1 VRVATYQ
8 VEAEVKRRHWWF
20 RGRRRILAH
29 FLARLD
35 PPLPAGARVLEIG
48 CGTGANGPVLAGG
61 GRFAVGIDT
70 SLIALALAG
79 ASERGH
85 AARVRGDALA
95 LPFADASFDLVAAL
109 DVLEHVGD
117 HAAAVRELR
126 RVLRPRGAV
135 VIFVPA
141 LRFLW
146 SLQDE
151 VSHHLRRYGR
161 AELRALLAGA
171 ELQIERLTF
180 FNTLLFPTILAGRLA
195 MRLRT
200 PADLQ
205 SEAEIGGPLLNAIL
219 LRVFSAEA
227 SLLDHTDLPIGV
239 SLACV
244 ARK

>member
-1 VRVATYQ
+1 VRVASYQ

-20 RGRRRILAH
+20 RGRRRILAR
-29 FLARLD
+29 FLSRLD
-35 PPLPAGARVLEIG
+35 PPLPSGARVLEIG
-48 CGTGANGPVLAGG
+48 CGTGANGPVLAAGD
-61 GRFAVGIDT
+61 RFAVGIDT
-70 SLIALALAG
+70 SLVALDLAG
-79 ASERGH
+79 TPERGH
-85 AARVRGDALA
+85 SARLRADALA
-95 LPFADASFDLVAAL
+95 LPFADTSFDLVAAL
-109 DVLEHVGD
+109 DVLEHLD
-117 HAAAVRELR
+117 DPAAAVRELR

-135 VIFVPA
+135 VVFVPA
-141 LRFLW
+141 FRFLW

-151 VSHHLRRYGR
+151 VSHHRRRYGR

-180 FNTLLFPTILAGRLA
+180 FNTLLFPTILAARLA

-200 PADLQ
+200 PDVQ
-205 SEAEIGGPLLNAIL
+205 SEAEIGGPLVNAIL

-227 SLLDHTDLPIGV
+227 PLLDHTDLPIGV